1 VVYYKNL
8 DDTGTV
14 GYLGNKLFD
23 LAAGY
28 QLALDN
34 SVDLV
39 IPRSELDFIFENKF
53 FDSVDKST
61 ITPTSEYHEPFFHYQ
76 KIPYQSGINLNGYF
90 QSYKYFDIEQIRKVF
105 VPSKSVKTDVNLI
118 RFSKINSVFSEVLKN
133 FTVCSIHVRRGDY
146 LNFSAHHTNLTLDYY
161 RQAIQEIKSRVK
173 IDYFIVFSN
182 DIPWCKVVFNGD
194 EFLFSES
201 NQERQQGNNSAAMD
215 LFAISECHHNIIAN
229 SSFSWWGAH
238 LNKNLNKIV
247 VSPNGKSYNWF
258 GPALRHDTKDLIPEG
273 WIQL

>member
-1 VVYYKNL
+1 MVFYKNL
-8 DDTGTV
+8 DDVSTV

-34 SVDLV
+34 NTDLT
-39 IPRSELDFIFENKF
+39 IPHSELDFIFLNKF
-53 FDSVDKST
+53 FKSVDKSS
-61 ITPTSEYHEPFFHYQ
+61 ISPSYEYHEPFFHYQ
-76 KIPYQSGINLNGYF
+76 KIPYKEGINLNGYF
-90 QSYKYFDIEQIRKVF
+90 QSHRYFDVSEIRKVF
-105 VPSKSVKTDVNLI
+105 IPSQAIKTDINLI
-118 RFSKINSVFSEVLKN
+118 KFSKINKVFSEVLKN
-133 FTVCSIHVRRGDY
+133 HTVCSIHVRRGDY
-146 LNFSAHHTNLTLDYY
+146 LNFSAYHTNLTLQYY
-161 RQAIQEIKSRVK
+161 REAIEEVKNRTK

-182 DIPWCKVVFNGD
+182 DIPWCKAVFNGD

-201 NQERQQGNNSAAMD
+201 TQEKQQGNNSAAMD

-238 LNKNLNKIV
+238 LNKNTEKIV
-247 VSPNGKSYNWF
+247 VSPGGKSYNWF

-273 WIQL
+273 WVKL